1 MSYTKGEWKVE
12 DGSQVVSGKRLV
24 ANTGGFSTNYSSE
37 REENVTNAHLISA
50 APEMIMLIKSL

>member
-37 REENVTNAHLISA
+37 REENVT
-50 APEMIMLIKSL
+50 KD